1 MNIYSLASGSKG
13 NMTLIESQK
22 VLLSID
28 IGISKNKMQDK
39 LNSLGFSFHSVQY
52 LLITHEHSDHTSGLK
67 KFLESHVPRIFMT
80 QGTYESLDEDIKHT
94 LKSKLHIIQS
104 EVPFYIEHLKI
115 TPFLLSH
122 DAKEPIGFVIEDQ
135 HHKIVHGADTGYI
148 DLAYQ
153 ELLKHAHIYIIESNH
168 HPEMLLQSPRPMQ
181 LKRRILGEKGHLSNE
196 DAAKLINSWMGPFKT
211 YWMITHIS
219 EDCNSNLEIE
229 KAIVR
234 NIERPLDLEIIYATQ
249 HEIVK
254 VSL

>member
-13 NMTLIESQK
+13 NMTIIESQK

-39 LNSLGFSFHSVQY
+39 LNSLGFSFQSIQY
-52 LLITHEHSDHTSGLK
+52 LLITHEHSDHTAGLK
-67 KFLESHVPRIFMT
+67 KFIESQVPRIYMT
-80 QGTYESLDEDIKHT
+80 QGTYESLDEDIKHS
-94 LKSKLHIIQS
+94 LKLKLHIIQS

-153 ELLKHAHIYIIESNH
+153 ELLKHAHMYIIESNH

-234 NIERPLDLEIIYATQ
+234 NIDRPLDLEIIYATQ
-249 HEIVK
+249 HDIVK

>member
-22 VLLSID
+22 VLLSVD

-39 LNSLGFSFHSVQY
+39 FNSLGFSFQSIQY
-52 LLITHEHSDHTSGLK
+52 LLITHEHSDHTLGLK
-67 KFLESHVPRIFMT
+67 KLIEKQVPKIYMT
-80 QGTYESLDEDIKHT
+80 QGTYESLDEDIKNAI
-94 LKSKLHIIQS
+94 KPKLHLIQS
-104 EVPFYIEHLKI
+104 EIPFYIEHFKI

-135 HHKIVHGADTGYI
+135 QHKIVHGADTGYI
-148 DLAYQ
+148 DQAYQ
-153 ELLKHAHIYIIESNH
+153 ELLQHAHMYIIESNH
-168 HPEMLLQSPRPMQ
+168 HPEKLLQSLRPMQ

-229 KAIVR
+229 KAIVK
-234 NIERPLDLEIIYATQ
+234 NVSQPLYLEIINALQ
-249 HEIVK
+249 NDIVK